1 MGLYLLATWRVMASA
16 VEGSSNVSVSYICN
30 RSRSLTVYHMYIAML
45 EPQPAT
51 GGPTSSVE
59 AEERLFHSLAVDT
72 KKLFLCKSELQ
83 CGIKY
88 CWSCLLVMFV
98 WG

>member
-1 MGLYLLATWRVMASA
+1 MQQLSNIPTTDRVCYLLATWRVIASS
-16 VEGSSNVSVSYICN
+16 VEGSSDASVSYIGN
-30 RSRSLTVYHMYIAML
+30 RSRSSTVYHMYIAML

-72 KKLFLCKSELQ
+72 KKLFLCKSVGMPLA
-83 CGIKY
+83 GY
-88 CWSCLLVMFV
+88 
-98 WG
+98 